1 MALLAQMQCIY
12 ASYYGT
18 WHRDHHQSYN
28 RVHANGEQNLASIL
42 TPATKLLSLYQIG
55 SKSNYWKAAGP

>member
-1 MALLAQMQCIY
+1 MALLAQMQRIH
-12 ASYYGT
+12 YGT

-28 RVHANGEQNLASIL
+28 RVHAKGEQNLASIL